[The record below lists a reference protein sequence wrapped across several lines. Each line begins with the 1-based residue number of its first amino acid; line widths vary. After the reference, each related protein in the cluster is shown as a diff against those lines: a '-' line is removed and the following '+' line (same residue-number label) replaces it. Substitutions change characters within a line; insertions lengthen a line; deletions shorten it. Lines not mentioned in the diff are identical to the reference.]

1 MSIYIIYF
9 HSDSLGILIDTLSWE
24 LWTRFTWD
32 VMQQFLVALKQKTG
46 PDAVRIAA
54 LSISQHPHFL
64 RLKLLYPSS
73 GRRRQS

>member
-54 LSISQHPHFL
+54 LSISQHPI
-64 RLKLLYPSS
+64 S
-73 GRRRQS
+73 